1 MGPISR
7 FFRRNANTTALKAA
21 DPARGNVV
29 PFGRSQRKSQ
39 GTASARPSYLSRF
52 KGSWLVVIACVA
64 FVGYAAVRDGMLPE
78 FLGGNS
84 AVRFTKGIETI
95 DLREAHILD
104 GGTISFRSERIR
116 IANIEAP
123 EIFEPGCRREREIGL
138 KAKERLGQLI
148 TSGPSQIERVGAD
161 ANGRTLAKV
170 RTGGTDVGQVL
181 VNEGFV
187 LPRGATSDT
196 RDTRLKHWCG

>member
-1 MGPISR
+1 MGPINR
-7 FFRRNANTTALKAA
+7 FFRRAANTTVPRAA

-39 GTASARPSYLSRF
+39 GAASARPSYLSRF

-64 FVGYAAVRDGMLPE
+64 FLGYSAVRDGMLPG

-84 AVRFTKGIETI
+84 PSRFTKGIETI

-104 GGTISFRSERIR
+104 GGTVSFGSERIR
-116 IANIEAP
+116 IANVEAP

-148 TSGPSQIERVGAD
+148 ASGASQIEREGTD
-161 ANGRTLAKV
+161 AIGRTLARV
-170 RTGGTDVGQVL
+170 RTGETDVGQTL
-181 VNEGFV
+181 LNEGLA
-187 LPRGATSDT
+187 LPGGATSNA
-196 RDTRLKHWCG
+196 RLKHWCG